1 MKEFFMNKSLGVNQL
16 KNQTSIYLKS
26 HADQKIHWW
35 PWGPEALMHA
45 KENNLPI
52 FLSIGYSSCHWCHEM
67 SRVTFKNDDIANFLN
82 EHFVSIKVDR
92 EEFPDIDSYFQ
103 EGAKLFLKNGG
114 WPLSVFMLN
123 DLRPFYI
130 GTYFPPYSEKNQSP
144 GFLELIKELSRAYRE
159 DADSIKANAEKV
171 FQAINQGPIVA
182 ERVQFEGH
190 FPSPHAILEATK
202 EFHDLENGGFK
213 SAPKFPQFSFYE
225 WAIEQMLE
233 GMIQKEHGEF
243 IIKTIEKMLC
253 GGLYDHARG
262 GMHRYS
268 TDEKWLV
275 PHFEKMLYDQ
285 AGLLKLLTKTSLLY
299 PAPLIYDAIIDTL
312 DYLEQEMLS
321 EDGYFFSAQ
330 DSVSE
335 GVEGL
340 YHTFTYE
347 EFEDAINQ
355 YDNENEELSKELEE
369 IKKWFNISK
378 EGNFQNKLNIIN
390 LDYDQR
396 ESLYREDK
404 WNTIRKTKKAI
415 LIERARRLPPVTDT
429 KGIASWNFMLLSAL
443 TDVIQY
449 NQIDFIKR
457 KASQL
462 LANIL
467 EKNISTFLII
477 ENDKM
482 RLRHVTGHEH
492 THPYLE
498 DFVTFSETQ
507 LRMYEISANP
517 IFKQNFKDTLEFI
530 TKEFLEEDKLLTR
543 AKFATNFEQYPNHE
557 YTVFDNSFKSVVATY
572 LLMMKKAALLF
583 KDLDYLEEVSKLED
597 RMGQIVLRYNPIG
610 AGEALR
616 VLTYPNE
623 AYKVL
628 EVPATWA
635 QNEEFMKLT
644 SYFLSR
650 FVISYTDETDIW
662 QICNLKSCELKG
674 IGIEEFK
681 KLLLPK
687 ES

>member
-1 MKEFFMNKSLGVNQL
+1 MNKSLGVNQL